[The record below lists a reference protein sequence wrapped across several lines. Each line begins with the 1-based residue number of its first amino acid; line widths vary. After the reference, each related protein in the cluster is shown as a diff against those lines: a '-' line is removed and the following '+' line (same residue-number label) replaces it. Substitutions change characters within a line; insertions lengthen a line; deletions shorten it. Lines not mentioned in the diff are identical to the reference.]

1 VLIDCG
7 VVLDVDIK
15 LIGLN
20 DDDAAD
26 AENDLERVVLFEDV
40 RPFVVEFSL
49 VLMIHFFKK
58 TKNFNINHF
67 I

>member
-1 VLIDCG
+1 MS
-7 VVLDVDIK
+7 DVDIK

-40 RPFVVEFSL
+40 RPFVVEFSS
-49 VLMIHFFKK
+49 VIYFFFEKK
-58 TKNFNINHF
+58 QKF
-67 I
+67 